1 MSKKEKYLEK
11 IHTLFI
17 EKGVKGL
24 TMEDIAEAIHI
35 TKMTL
40 YNNFQDKDHLLE
52 EIISFR
58 TKKYM
63 SFRNINV
70 SGGEKRNA
78 IDTLIDVL
86 KFQQENPLQNSYLFY
101 KTIKECYPKL
111 YEQQRANFKI
121 GLAHFI
127 KSNIEQGIQ
136 EGIYR
141 QDISGEQLTSY
152 IIASMENVFKN
163 WLSDHSSIDL
173 NNVHKQFIDYHI
185 RGIANEKG
193 IRILEERL
201 KKDKQQKEND
211 SL

>member
-1 MSKKEKYLEK
+1 MSKKDKYLEK
-11 IHTLFI
+11 IHSLFI

-24 TMEDIAEAIHI
+24 TMEDIAEAIQV

-58 TKKYM
+58 TKKFM
-63 SFRNINV
+63 SFRNV
-70 SGGEKRNA
+70 SEGKEKNA

-86 KFQQENPLQNSYLFY
+86 RFQQENPLQSSYLFY
-101 KTIKECYPKL
+101 KTIRECYPKL
-111 YEQQRANFKI
+111 YEQQQLNFKK

-127 KSNIEQGIQ
+127 RSNIEQGIR

-141 QDISGEQLTSY
+141 HDIPGEQLTTY

-173 NNVHKQFIDYHI
+173 NNLHKQFIDYHI

-193 IRILEERL
+193 IQMLEERL
-201 KKDKQQKEND
+201 KTDKFEKDD